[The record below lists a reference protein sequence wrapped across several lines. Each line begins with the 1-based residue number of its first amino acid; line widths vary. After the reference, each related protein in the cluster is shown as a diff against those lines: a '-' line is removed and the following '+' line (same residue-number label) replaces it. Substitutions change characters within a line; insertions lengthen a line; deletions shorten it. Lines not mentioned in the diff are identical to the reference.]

1 MYKYVEDK
9 QFLSRMRSL
18 CGEIMQDLCH
28 TLKEEYDY
36 WAWETEAS
44 RLLSGYYHNVNTVY
58 GEDQKI
64 AELSIQRNQ
73 KLIDAIHKEYTGML
87 YQFNSA
93 KRKLKKYSKENLYHA
108 ETFGIIINEELKEN
122 PSLSFLYSSP
132 YEMNGFNYLARAFD
146 GILYIFVIMLLYLFI
161 SDCYTKEMEQGSY
174 KFYMTTP
181 YKRTTIILAKIITV
195 VSFSLFL
202 LGLSLGIG
210 FLVFSFLNGIGDIQY
225 PYIIG
230 KNLTTP
236 CGKYLIKLG
245 AMVTISII
253 TLIVSFFYFSLYT
266 KKQTTLIAIG
276 SCILLCVYFYLCF
289 CLDYQMCI

>member
-1 MYKYVEDK
+1 M
-9 QFLSRMRSL
+9 
-18 CGEIMQDLCH
+18 
-28 TLKEEYDY
+28 
-36 WAWETEAS
+36 
-44 RLLSGYYHNVNTVY
+44 
-58 GEDQKI
+58 
-64 AELSIQRNQ
+64 
-73 KLIDAIHKEYTGML
+73 
-87 YQFNSA
+87 
-93 KRKLKKYSKENLYHA
+93 
-108 ETFGIIINEELKEN
+108 
-122 PSLSFLYSSP
+122 
-132 YEMNGFNYLARAFD
+132 
-146 GILYIFVIMLLYLFI
+146 
-161 SDCYTKEMEQGSY
+161 
-174 KFYMTTP
+174 
-181 YKRTTIILAKIITV
+181 

-276 SCILLCVYFYLCF
+276 SCILLCVYFIYALFGLSNVHIVELPFISQIYVSKLLQQKNNLIGIGAVNIVLIACF
-289 CLDYQMCI
+289 IKLSVIRFSKLDLKDG